1 MVMYRFDVKIF
12 GRKKN
17 KYRAVRFFFKAS
29 ARLLLSRKKSQP
41 RALTNIASLSDTQ
54 KKKEKK
60 RETRKR
66 ERLDV
71 FCWSDDA
78 SEAKHRSE
86 GFVGRDREQRRCLF

>member
-41 RALTNIASLSDTQ
+41 PRAHQHRVFIRHTQ
-54 KKKEKK
+54 KKKKRNAK
-60 RETRKR
+60 REKER
-66 ERLDV
+66 E
-71 FCWSDDA
+71 A
-78 SEAKHRSE
+78 
-86 GFVGRDREQRRCLF
+86 